1 MAEQSDDEKAQRLEE
16 ARDRLRRE
24 VTEQQGRMGNGA
36 DSEPTAG
43 EEDPLDEAAIRSA
56 VRALRLDIGQ
66 LNKDSPPD
74 WISTL
79 NERIELEVLDEV
91 EKEQL
96 RRTLA
101 AQTKTTLGALRTEAG
116 KVRRKRQQERRQT
129 LQSGG
134 LLLDDKGQPRALECN
149 AMELART
156 HPDVKGLFG
165 LDEFRQQSVLLRQPP
180 WARKGDDKF
189 PRPTRDA
196 DLAEYLSWMQHHG
209 VHLRNKSAIRMVLA
223 AVVRDNLFHPVRDYL
238 DKLKWDGVT
247 RLDKWLTSYL
257 GVVEIENYTVMS
269 GRWWMISAVARIYQP
284 GCIAKY
290 VLIIEGPQDL
300 GKSTALRILGGEWFT
315 DDIETLGSKDSQLQ
329 VGNAWIIELPELAS
343 TRRAEISAVK
353 AFISR
358 PVDKFRPPYGEHLIE
373 QPRQCALAGTVNP
386 EGKYLLDETGAVRY
400 WPQKAAKIDLVAL
413 ERDRDQLWAEAVYR
427 YKAGELWWP
436 QPGDGFEPLEEQ
448 EKRSET
454 VEDDPWFHP
463 IARWLAFQE
472 DPRLQSGAEEGF
484 AMADILTGAIRISPE
499 RMDKR
504 AERRTGAI
512 MRKLGFVSVTVR
524 LKGLEKPVRRWMKVA
539 SP

>member
-1 MAEQSDDEKAQRLEE
+1 MAEQSDDEKIRHLEE
-16 ARDRLRRE
+16 ARDRLRAEAQERAK
-24 VTEQQGRMGNGA
+24 MGNGA
-36 DSEPTAG
+36 DPEPTAG
-43 EEDPLDEAAIRSA
+43 EEDPLDEAASRSA
-56 VRALRLDIGQ
+56 VRALRVDIGQ

-79 NERIELEVLDEV
+79 NERIELEVPDEV

-149 AMELART
+149 AMVLART
-156 HPDVKGLFG
+156 HPEVKGLFG

-180 WARKGDDKF
+180 WARQGDDKF

-196 DLAEYLSWMQHHG
+196 DLAEYLSWMQHHR
-209 VHLRNKSAIRMVLA
+209 VHLHSKGAIRMVLA

-238 DKLKWDGVT
+238 DKLKWDGVP

-257 GVVEIENYTVMS
+257 GVVEIESYTVMS

-315 DDIETLGSKDSQLQ
+315 DDIEVLGSKDSQLQ
-329 VGNAWIIELPELAS
+329 V
-343 TRRAEISAVK
+343 
-353 AFISR
+353 
-358 PVDKFRPPYGEHLIE
+358 
-373 QPRQCALAGTVNP
+373 
-386 EGKYLLDETGAVRY
+386 
-400 WPQKAAKIDLVAL
+400 
-413 ERDRDQLWAEAVYR
+413 
-427 YKAGELWWP
+427 
-436 QPGDGFEPLEEQ
+436 
-448 EKRSET
+448 
-454 VEDDPWFHP
+454 
-463 IARWLAFQE
+463 
-472 DPRLQSGAEEGF
+472 
-484 AMADILTGAIRISPE
+484 
-499 RMDKR
+499 
-504 AERRTGAI
+504 
-512 MRKLGFVSVTVR
+512 
-524 LKGLEKPVRRWMKVA
+524 
-539 SP
+539 